1 MAQFILITIG
11 VIVTM
16 LVIAGLKRRFAP
28 ETLAN
33 GCMDLEKGSEIAPTI
48 FPTKE

>member
-1 MAQFILITIG
+1 MAQFLLITTG
-11 VIVTM
+11 VIAAL
-16 LVIAGLKRRFAP
+16 LVIAGLKRNFAP